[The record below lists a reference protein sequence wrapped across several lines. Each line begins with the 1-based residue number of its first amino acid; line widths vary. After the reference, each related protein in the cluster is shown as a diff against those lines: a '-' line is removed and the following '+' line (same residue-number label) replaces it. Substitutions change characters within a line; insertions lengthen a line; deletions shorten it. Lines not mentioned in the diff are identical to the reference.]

1 MSRTTEKRDAASPN
15 DLGFRDKSSDRPLIC
30 TRKKSEPRTYP

>member
-1 MSRTTEKRDAASPN
+1 MSRTTDKRDAASPN

-30 TRKKSEPRTYP
+30 IKKEK